1 MVLFSIAK
9 AIALRPEVMMMML
22 VKPFSIPSVAT
33 LALVMPAL
41 MRPMMAF
48 IMMVMP
54 ILRTFVAVRSPLCS

>member
-1 MVLFSIAK
+1 MVLFSIAM
-9 AIALRPEVMMMML
+9 AIALRPELMMM

-41 MRPMMAF
+41 MMPMMAF

-54 ILRTFVAVRSPLCS
+54 ILRTFVADRSPLCS